1 MKKIAAVILSLV
13 LLMTAST
20 ALATVN
26 ASYSYASISENSTG
40 AWGDDVEFSGRTPI
54 TGKNYSNATNNLY
67 VAAQKEGDK
76 NFGGTISTHLVAPGT
91 SLDVTVTIDESA
103 HVLLDPSGPWA
114 TGCDG
119 SQSDFVET

>member
-20 ALATVN
+20 ALAAVN

-76 NFGGTISTHLVAPGT
+76 NFGGTISTHLVAPT
-91 SLDVTVTIDESA
+91 AVNLRQNRFS
-103 HVLLDPSGPWA
+103 
-114 TGCDG
+114 
-119 SQSDFVET
+119 SDMKSFVPRRIM